1 MAAGRTTTSSS
12 TAETVA
18 FQAQPGATGYKGN
31 WNHVEVYEQM
41 NSVVGGVGVPDGVL
55 QYWFNG
61 TLVIDRH
68 DVMLR
73 TGARPTL
80 SFAQFIIGPYIGVG
94 SPVDQYM
101 WIDNLTIATSRP

>member
-1 MAAGRTTTSSS
+1 
-12 TAETVA
+12 
-18 FQAQPGATGYKGN
+18 
-31 WNHVEVYEQM
+31 
-41 NSVVGGVGVPDGVL
+41 VPDGVL

-73 TGARPTL
+73 TGARPAL